1 MKIFIYFSVLLSCL
15 SNYHVQGQLL
25 SLIVDALNP
34 IYEAFSDP
42 NGRNPGFQTPP
53 PGHLQ
58 GQFPGID
65 PGTQFPQATGRDEL
79 FPADCGRHTHDG
91 TGKMCFPD
99 GILCQN
105 SKLIKFL
112 NCILGIVSRESV
124 PPGIGAPGNQSPW
137 KSGPGN
143 RLRGINS
150 GTQFPQATGRDEYSL
165 LNT

>member
-1 MKIFIYFSVLLSCL
+1 MKIFIYSSVLISCL

-42 NGRNPGFQTPP
+42 NGRFQTPP
-53 PGHLQ
+53 PGHFQ

-91 TGKMCFPD
+91 NGKMCFPD

-105 SKLIKFL
+105 SKLISTETYF
-112 NCILGIVSRESV
+112 R
-124 PPGIGAPGNQSPW
+124 
-137 KSGPGN
+137 
-143 RLRGINS
+143 
-150 GTQFPQATGRDEYSL
+150 
-165 LNT
+165 

>member
-1 MKIFIYFSVLLSCL
+1 MNFSLKVAKNKKKSVTIFIQLKIKRIQKFKIQQKFQYSTPISTLSIWHDLDISVLLSCL
-15 SNYHVQGQLL
+15 SNYQVQGQLL

-42 NGRNPGFQTPP
+42 NGRFQTPP
-53 PGHLQ
+53 PAHFQ

-105 SKLIKFL
+105 SKLISWNF
-112 NCILGIVSRESV
+112 
-124 PPGIGAPGNQSPW
+124 
-137 KSGPGN
+137 
-143 RLRGINS
+143 
-150 GTQFPQATGRDEYSL
+150 
-165 LNT
+165 

>member
-1 MKIFIYFSVLLSCL
+1 VYDSTSYSYRAKAKKSKVNAKQKVVQNSL
-15 SNYHVQGQLL
+15 VQGQLL

-42 NGRNPGFQTPP
+42 NGRFQTPP
-53 PGHLQ
+53 PSHFQ

-105 SKLIKFL
+105 SKLIF
-112 NCILGIVSRESV
+112 
-124 PPGIGAPGNQSPW
+124 
-137 KSGPGN
+137 
-143 RLRGINS
+143 
-150 GTQFPQATGRDEYSL
+150 
-165 LNT
+165 